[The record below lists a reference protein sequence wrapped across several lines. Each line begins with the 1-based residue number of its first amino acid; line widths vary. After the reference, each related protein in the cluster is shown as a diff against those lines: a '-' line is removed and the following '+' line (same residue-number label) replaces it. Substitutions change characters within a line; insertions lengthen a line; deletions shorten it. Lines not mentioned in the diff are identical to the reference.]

1 MPNKIRRNFY
11 ADIENIRAMRERYL
25 EKLAANYTPDKRKF
39 YASEKNAKKDIAFE
53 ADYLEKN
60 YDEFHHKKTDMDS
73 IKERR
78 KNVLNNSIEKKAVE
92 TFKSFTPEEVEVKIE
107 NAQYFAN
114 NTKDFEELKK

>member
-73 IKERR
+73 FAVRSLIHIH
-78 KNVLNNSIEKKAVE
+78 KNLH
-92 TFKSFTPEEVEVKIE
+92 KII
-107 NAQYFAN
+107 
-114 NTKDFEELKK
+114 